1 MKSKTESILVV
12 LFALFSLQV
21 LANNTTITRSED
33 IGVVRGTI
41 TNNNLADIPL
51 MYELSLTN
59 IARVHGFNAMY
70 PLQIQLGDSTYRTCR
85 DFYKDESYTA
95 EEYIAFQKK
104 YAGASV
110 ELNGVQRHYGVAGS
124 AGCTFK
130 EFKVLTNG
138 EEMIGAQKEQKQAQ
152 PDESYEQANGN
163 YAIGDMAVSVFN
175 LHRGFVHFRL
185 LGKDGMPVKKPNHEC
200 AGKAEIKPVLDRD
213 TLFAIRSE
221 IKKMGKKATLKN
233 AQMVDGKCTVEG
245 VVPISQ

>member
-1 MKSKTESILVV
+1 MKSKKESILVV
-12 LFALFSLQV
+12 LFALFSLQA
-21 LANNTTITRSED
+21 LANNTTITRSEE

-41 TNNNLADIPL
+41 INNNLTDIPL
-51 MYELSLTN
+51 IYESSLSN
-59 IARVHGFNAMY
+59 MARVHGFNAKY
-70 PLQIQLGDSTYRTCR
+70 PLQINLGDSTYRTCR
-85 DFYKDESYTA
+85 GFYKDESYTV
-95 EEYIAFQKK
+95 EEYIAFQNKHV
-104 YAGASV
+104 GAKV
-110 ELNGVQRHYGVAGS
+110 ELSGVQRHYGVAGS
-124 AGCTFK
+124 VGCTFK
-130 EFKVLTNG
+130 EFKVLKSG
-138 EEMIGAQKEQKQAQ
+138 EELTSTQKEQKQDQ
-152 PDESYEQANGN
+152 PDESNGQANGN
-163 YAIGDMAVSVFN
+163 YAIGDMTVSVFN